1 VAFIQLGELV
11 RTGWVG
17 VVKSL
22 ELIDSGPVGLVHTQK
37 IEAQS
42 EKPTWTKAERNS
54 AKFDVTTL
62 GRNPHLAIGSA
73 GSESDEPGSAEHDR

>member
-1 VAFIQLGELV
+1 VVFVSFGAADVVGGGEISGRFSL
-11 RTGWVG
+11 RTG
-17 VVKSL
+17 
-22 ELIDSGPVGLVHTQK
+22 GPGSYAK

-54 AKFDVTTL
+54 AKFDVTTR